1 MALLDIIKSLFGRK
15 SNVKTPSPSPVIIK
29 KAPVAPA
36 TPKTSQTK
44 TETTQAKVTQ
54 KQADTSPAKII
65 TPQQT
70 SEKTGQ
76 SLFDIVNSSAQFSI
90 REMALAKIE
99 DQSQLAEIVCKH
111 SIAKIRQQAAHKLTD
126 VSIMAT
132 TAEKIKHSDK
142 GVYKILRKKVDAA
155 NAIDKANK
163 QQQLLLEKICTDLDA
178 QSRLSLNPLFAAKV
192 QSLQQ
197 QWQQATLKTPAN
209 AALSERYQQ
218 ALAVVTAILHEQSSQ
233 QQASNSA
240 TQQYDDIKQQL
251 EALLHDIFDEKHELD
266 SALLKQNIEKINE
279 QWQPLASLESPNTAI
294 TKAIKQLQQQVSAL
308 HQLFEN
314 SQAQL
319 PTLIALAAE
328 ITENPLNQQ
337 VYDSLKQQLNPL
349 GLSKIQT
356 LPPVFANIQAAFS
369 LAESALT
376 AQSTAMSAA
385 VKTEKKH
392 QEQEQHAEFSQLI
405 AQLETAFDEGHTHEA
420 SQLLRSAQQL
430 AKKHHIQEPRLAEW
444 SQELHKLKEWAGF
457 AIIPKKEA
465 LVAAMAQLAETE
477 INDEDGLSRLDDI
490 KALQAE
496 WQAVGMANNDAERAL
511 WQQFKEFNQT
521 AYLPCQRYFDQ
532 QNAIQAQN
540 AINRTAL
547 CDELQSYLDLMPQEV
562 NWQVHIAIIKKA
574 REDWQLHH
582 PVEAKAHKKLQYRF
596 NSIIKLLE
604 DKLNAEYALQEKRKN
619 DVITQ
624 AEQLLQLD
632 NMRDAC
638 QQAKNLQQTWKTIPS
653 CGHAKDQVLWEKFRQ
668 HCDAVFN
675 KREQLKQ
682 TQNEEEAHS
691 VTRANELLAQFN
703 ELLTHKYSSANNAAV
718 EEINQTFDSLH
729 FPKEANH
736 ELRNK
741 LLDCKTQWQTK
752 IQAQREQEKQAQRA
766 QVVEALQLCLD
777 VEQQMLAGTSASLS
791 QALTWQSLQLP
802 VFFKATLTKRW
813 QSLSSLAKK
822 KANERLEAFNDG
834 CLLLELLL
842 DIDSSEE
849 YQAAR
854 TAKKIELFGQQ
865 SYPKTDSEKQALI
878 QQTLTTI
885 LSLALLPTEN
895 AAQANTRLIAI
906 IQHPQLATL
915 V

>member
-1 MALLDIIKSLFGRK
+1 MALLDIIKSWFGRK
-15 SNVKTPSPSPVIIK
+15 SKVKTSSPSPVIIK
-29 KAPVAPA
+29 KAPITPT
-36 TPKTSQTK
+36 TPKASQTK
-44 TETTQAKVTQ
+44 AVVTQ
-54 KQADTSPAKII
+54 TKAEVSVSSAKTT

-99 DQSQLAEIVCKH
+99 DQSQLADIVCKH

-126 VSIMAT
+126 LGIMAT

-142 GVYKILRKKVDAA
+142 GVYKILRKKIDSE
-155 NAIDKANK
+155 NATLKAEK
-163 QQQLLLEKICTDLDA
+163 QQQLVLEKICTDLEA

-197 QWQQATLKTPAN
+197 QWQQATLKKIAN
-209 AALSERYQQ
+209 PALSERYQQ
-218 ALAVVTAILHEQSSQ
+218 ALAIVSTILHEQTLHQQATHSAAQ
-233 QQASNSA
+233 QQE
-240 TQQYDDIKQQL
+240 DIKQQFEVL
-251 EALLHDIFDEKHELD
+251 INDILNDKQD
-266 SALLKQNIEKINE
+266 VDCTLLKHNIEKINE
-279 QWQPLASLESPNTAI
+279 QWQLLSALQSPDLAI
-294 TKAIKQLQQQVSAL
+294 TKTIKQLQQQVSAL
-308 HQLFEN
+308 HQLLEN

-319 PTLIALAAE
+319 PTLLTLTAE
-328 ITENPLNQQ
+328 LTENPLNQQ
-337 VYDSLKQQLNPL
+337 AYDALKQQIKPL
-349 GLSKIQT
+349 GLSKIHT
-356 LPPVFANIQAAFS
+356 LPSVFANIQATFI

-376 AQSTAMSAA
+376 AQSAAVSAA
-385 VKTEKKH
+385 VKTEKKQ
-392 QEQEQHAEFSQLI
+392 QEQEQHAEFSQLL

-496 WQAVGMANNDAERAL
+496 WQAVGMVNNDAERAL

-540 AINRTAL
+540 ATNRIAL
-547 CDELQSYLDLMPQEV
+547 CDELQSYLDLMPQDV
-562 NWQVHIAIIKKA
+562 NWQVHISIIKKA

-582 PVEAKAHKKLQYRF
+582 PVEAKAHKKLQHRF
-596 NSIIKLLE
+596 NNIIKMLE
-604 DKLNAEYALQEKRKN
+604 DKLNAEYALQESRKN
-619 DVITQ
+619 DVIVQ

-632 NMRDAC
+632 NMRNAC

-653 CGHAKDQVLWEKFRQ
+653 CGHAKDQALWEKFRQ

-675 KREQLKQ
+675 KRELLKQ
-682 TQNEEEAHS
+682 TQNEEETQS
-691 VTRANELLAQFN
+691 VARANELLTQFD
-703 ELLTHKYSSANNAAV
+703 ELLTHKYSSANNALV
-718 EEINQTFDSLH
+718 NDITHSFDSLH
-729 FPKEANH
+729 FPKELNH

-741 LLDCKTQWQTK
+741 LSECKTQWQAK
-752 IQAQREQEKQAQRA
+752 IHTQQEQEKQAQLV

-777 VEQQMLAGTSASLS
+777 VEQQMLAGTSTSLS

-802 VFFKATLTKRW
+802 VFFKSTLTKRW

-842 DIDSSEE
+842 DIESHEE
-849 YQAAR
+849 HQTDR
-854 TAKKIELFGQQ
+854 ILKKIELFRQQ
-865 SYPKTDSEKQALI
+865 SYPKTDSDKHALTL
-878 QQTLTTI
+878 QTLTSV
-885 LSLALLPTEN
+885 LSLALLPIES

-906 IQHPQLATL
+906 IQHPQLASL